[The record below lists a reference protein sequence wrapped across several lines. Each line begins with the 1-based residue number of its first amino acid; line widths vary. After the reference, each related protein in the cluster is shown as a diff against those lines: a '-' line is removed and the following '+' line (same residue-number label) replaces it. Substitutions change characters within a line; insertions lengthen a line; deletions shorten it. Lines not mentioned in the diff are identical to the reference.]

1 MEGDGRGEVEQ
12 VRIEGWGPGDKG
24 GRLGNDVGGREEQE
38 EKKKKILTYM
48 KVQLQMY

>member
-1 MEGDGRGEVEQ
+1 MMEGEGRGEVEQ

-38 EKKKKILTYM
+38 EKKKKY
-48 KVQLQMY
+48 